1 MSVRRKIWERRI
13 KNFWEDFSHNRI
25 GLVGLGIILIFVA
38 VAFLTPI
45 LAPVDPEQRSVA
57 EQYAYPEWYA
67 NLVPS
72 LRNLPRSFGQ
82 ALNWT
87 LDEESV
93 PTDANVTVEK
103 VGTDWIIKYING
115 TEQVRILL
123 YANWYYRWDPPKT
136 VDFRFMYSA
145 VPTLDARRRTT
156 VEYSLELNLTTP
168 TGNKTSP
175 LWNDTYPLWDNYWWA
190 SGWFEQPYQY
200 NQLRGMGTWPF
211 SRRVEPNIS
220 VTVGPSH
227 LYFRLGY
234 PKQNYENMIRDF
246 LGPPGNFTFKM
257 YITIKPR
264 FENAT
269 CEITLS
275 KFNIR
280 ILGLVYGLLGTQ
292 VYGCD
297 CWSRLIY
304 GVRISLAVGLTAA
317 LIATSFGILVGVVAG
332 YLGGAVDEILMRVVD
347 VLICL
352 PALPILMVL
361 VALYGRNVYY
371 IVLIIAVFGWQGLS
385 RMIRSQ
391 TLSIREMAFI
401 ECATASGASNSY
413 IMTRHVIPNILPIA
427 LADMV
432 LSIPGAIILEAALS
446 FIGFGDPSTP
456 TWGREFNLAWSEGS
470 GFSQFIWWW
479 VVPPGIAITALC
491 LAFVFISHAIDE
503 IVNPRLRRRR

>member
-1 MSVRRKIWERRI
+1 MP
-13 KNFWEDFSHNRI
+13 
-25 GLVGLGIILIFVA
+25 G
-38 VAFLTPI
+38 
-45 LAPVDPEQRSVA
+45 
-57 EQYAYPEWYA
+57 
-67 NLVPS
+67 
-72 LRNLPRSFGQ
+72 
-82 ALNWT
+82 
-87 LDEESV
+87 
-93 PTDANVTVEK
+93 
-103 VGTDWIIKYING
+103 
-115 TEQVRILL
+115 
-123 YANWYYRWDPPKT
+123 
-136 VDFRFMYSA
+136 
-145 VPTLDARRRTT
+145 
-156 VEYSLELNLTTP
+156 
-168 TGNKTSP
+168 
-175 LWNDTYPLWDNYWWA
+175 
-190 SGWFEQPYQY
+190 
-200 NQLRGMGTWPF
+200 
-211 SRRVEPNIS
+211 
-220 VTVGPSH
+220 H

-234 PKQNYENMIRDF
+234 PKQDYENMIRDF

-361 VALYGRNVYY
+361 VALYGRSVYY